1 MEGRDGMVEDEMGEN
16 TAPRM
21 PAASARDKP
30 PVSGTAADAPR
41 AYGPRGIGGLIARV
55 TRPGF
60 RRRSPATSQIMT
72 DWMAIMGPDLGART
86 VPQKLSAGTLTIA
99 CAGPA
104 AMELQ
109 HFAPQLIARIN
120 AHVGGNVGGHG
131 DKAPIQRLRFVQQ
144 ITTAKAAAAV
154 ERPRANAKPPPP
166 IDLEPGPVRDAL
178 ARLAQAIQDRLA

>member
-1 MEGRDGMVEDEMGEN
+1 MEGLDGMVESESGDD
-16 TAPRM
+16 TTRRM
-21 PAASARDKP
+21 PPASSRDKP
-30 PVSGTAADAPR
+30 PDAHR

-72 DWMAIMGPDLGART
+72 DWMEIMGPDLGART

-104 AMELQ
+104 AIELQ

-120 AHVGGNVGGHG
+120 GHIGGQGE
-131 DKAPIQRLRFVQQ
+131 KAPVQRLRFVQQ
-144 ITTAKAAAAV
+144 IMAPKAAAM
-154 ERPRANAKPPPP
+154 ERPRAPPKPPPP
-166 IDLEPGPVRDAL
+166 IDLAPGPVRDAL
-178 ARLAQAIQDRLA
+178 ARLAQAMNDQRE